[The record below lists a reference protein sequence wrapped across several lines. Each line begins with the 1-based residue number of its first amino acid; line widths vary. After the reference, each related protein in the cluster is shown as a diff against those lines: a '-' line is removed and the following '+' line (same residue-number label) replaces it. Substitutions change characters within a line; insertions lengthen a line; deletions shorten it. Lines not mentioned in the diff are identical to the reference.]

1 MEITNMS
8 EDTKVKLLKL
18 WNESKDEGTWSVFGG
33 VFTVDNQKWQV
44 VPIGKTWKNG
54 NLVTKEPRFL
64 KCS

>member
-1 MEITNMS
+1 MET
-8 EDTKVKLLKL
+8 TKSKLLKL

-44 VPIGKTWKNG
+44 VPEGRAWVDGK
-54 NLVTKEPRFL
+54 LVTKEPRFL